1 MNGVLVINKPPNWT
15 SHDVVK
21 KVKRHFGLGKVGH
34 AGTLDP
40 SATGVLVLCI
50 GAATRFVRFLPC
62 DPKKY
67 RGEMILGIRTD
78 TLDMTGKVV
87 DEASSN
93 ISLEEVKE
101 VSNQFLGHIEQVP
114 PMVSAVK
121 VRGTPLYVLAR
132 QGKDI
137 KRKPRTV
144 EIFDLTLL
152 ELVNEGRQKVL
163 FETICSKGTYV
174 RALCA
179 DIGEKLGCGACLG
192 DLTRVESGAFK
203 SSDARKLDDVL
214 RLEPDKIKQILIP
227 LADALTVY
235 PAVKVKDG
243 FKFRFLNGRF
253 LTPQMVETG
262 DRIVSKGEKIRIL
275 DNRNNFLGLASVDN
289 EFSTKNIRQT
299 DHAAIRPTCVMP
311 KEKLKGDREHSVTR
325 GLRSD
330 K

>member
-1 MNGVLVINKPPNWT
+1 MNGVLVIDKPSNWT

-40 SATGVLVLCI
+40 NATGVLVLCI

-87 DEASSN
+87 AEASSN

-101 VSNQFLGHIEQVP
+101 VSNQFLGHIEQIP

-144 EIFDLTLL
+144 EIIDLTIL

-192 DLTRVESGAFK
+192 DLTRVGSGVFK
-203 SSDARKLDDVL
+203 SSDSRKLDDVL
-214 RLEPDKIKQILIP
+214 RLEPEKLKQILIP

-243 FKFRFLNGRF
+243 FKFRFLNGEF
-253 LTPQMVETG
+253 LTPQMVEMG
-262 DRIVSKGEKIRIL
+262 GRIISKGEKTRIL
-275 DNRNNFLGLASVDN
+275 DSRNNFLGLASVDN
-289 EFSTKNIRQT
+289 EISTKNIRQI
-299 DHAAIRPTCVMP
+299 DHVAIRPTCVLP
-311 KEKLKGDREHSVTR
+311 KEKLKDI
-325 GLRSD
+325 
-330 K
+330 

>member
-1 MNGVLVINKPPNWT
+1 MNGILVIDKPPNWT

-40 SATGVLVLCI
+40 NATGVLVICI
-50 GAATRFVRFLPC
+50 EAATRFVRFLPC

-78 TLDMTGKVV
+78 TLDVTGKVV
-87 DEASSN
+87 AETSSN

-101 VSNQFLGHIEQVP
+101 VSNRFLGHIEQVP

-144 EIFDLTLL
+144 EIFDLTIL
-152 ELVNEGRQKVL
+152 ELVNGDRQKVIL
-163 FETICSKGTYV
+163 ETVCSKGTYV
-174 RALCA
+174 RTLCA

-192 DLTRVESGAFK
+192 DLTRVRSGVFK

-214 RLEPDKIKQILIP
+214 RLEPEKLKQILIP
-227 LADALTVY
+227 LANALTVY

-243 FKFRFLNGRF
+243 FKFRFLNGGF
-253 LTPQMVETG
+253 LTPQMVEMG
-262 DRIVSKGEKIRIL
+262 DRIIGKGEKIRIL
-275 DNRNNFLGLASVDN
+275 DSRNNFLGLASVDN
-289 EFSTKNIRQT
+289 EFSTKNIRQI
-299 DHAAIRPTCVMP
+299 DHVAIRPTCVLP
-311 KEKLKGDREHSVTR
+311 KEKLH
-325 GLRSD
+325 
-330 K
+330 